1 MTQQKPARSSRA
13 FVVGLIL
20 ILLSIPAAWWLF
32 LREGPPPPPPPPKPV
47 AVPDAGRKLA
57 ELKIGEVQGTVEIRK
72 GVDGGWVAA
81 KQGDVL
87 SPRDGVRTR
96 DGSYAVVV
104 GGELWEVR
112 MESGTEVGIGEL
124 SESISRL
131 LLESGMAKA
140 TVHGNGR
147 HTFEVRS
154 ATGDA
159 TASTDGGVFTIASTG
174 KGPVALGTEAG
185 EVELSGGGRVVIV
198 RAGQQSIVR
207 PGQAPSEPSPVP
219 NSLLLKI
226 ALPAAQTVNKRT
238 VLVRGQAEP
247 GAMIEVQGA
256 VVRADDKGRFSTD
269 VRLVEGPNT
278 IDVRARSVGGT
289 QASSTHQVELDTTVK
304 APTIDKNLWK
314 DPPK

>member
-1 MTQQKPARSSRA
+1 MI
-13 FVVGLIL
+13 GLVL
-20 ILLSIPAAWWLF
+20 ILLSVPAAWWLF
-32 LREGPPPPPPPPKPV
+32 LREEPPPPPPPPKPAAV
-47 AVPDAGRKLA
+47 VPDAGKKAA
-57 ELKIGEVQGTVEIRK
+57 ELKLGEVQGTVEIRK
-72 GVDGGWVAA
+72 GVDGGWVSA
-81 KQGDVL
+81 KQGDLL
-87 SPRDGVRTR
+87 SPNDGVRTK

-140 TVHGNGR
+140 TVYGKGR

-154 ATGDA
+154 TSGDA
-159 TASTDGGVFTIASTG
+159 TASTDGGAFTIASNG
-174 KGPVALGTEAG
+174 KGTVALGAESG
-185 EVELSGGGRVVIV
+185 EVQLSGGGRVVIV
-198 RAGQQSIVR
+198 HAGEQSIVR
-207 PGQAPSEPSPVP
+207 PGQAPTAPAPVP

-238 VLVRGQAEP
+238 VLVKGQAEP
-247 GAMIEVQGA
+247 GAMVEVQGA
-256 VVRADDKGRFSTD
+256 VVRADEQGRFSTE

-278 IDVRARSVGGT
+278 VDVRARSVGGT
-289 QASSTHQVELDTTVK
+289 QASSAHRIELDTTVK

>member
-1 MTQQKPARSSRA
+1 MPQKPARSSKA
-13 FVVGLIL
+13 FVVGLVA
-20 ILLSIPAAWWLF
+20 ILLSIPTAWWLF

-47 AVPDAGRKLA
+47 VVPDAGRRVA
-57 ELKIGEVQGTVEIRK
+57 ELKLGELQGSVEIRK
-72 GVDGGWVAA
+72 GVDGGWVSAR
-81 KQGDVL
+81 QGDVL
-87 SPRDGVRTR
+87 SPNDGVRTK

-154 ATGDA
+154 ASGDA
-159 TASTDGGVFTIASTG
+159 TASTDAGVFTIASNG
-174 KGPVALGTEAG
+174 KGTVALGTEAG
-185 EVELSGGGRVVIV
+185 AVELAGGGRVVIV

-207 PGQAPSEPSPVP
+207 PGQAPSAPAPVP

-238 VLVRGQAEP
+238 VLVRGQVEP
-247 GAMIEVQGA
+247 GAMVEVQGA
-256 VVRADDKGRFSTD
+256 VVRADEQGRFSTD
-269 VRLVEGPNT
+269 VKLLEGPNT
-278 IDVRARSVGGT
+278 VDVRARSVGGG
-289 QASSTHQVELDTTVK
+289 QASSAHRIELDTTVK

-314 DPPK
+314 DLPK